1 MGLWPNTTN
10 NLTYAKGLMECL
22 YWGDGYGVTG
32 PHVMADLEMGVYE
45 GTNRNASYK
54 GINASFVTAMVKGDS
69 NDHWAIKARAPPP
82 RCPTPFPASIRRPPD
97 ACPGL
102 QWGDAQQGPLHTAFE
117 GKRPGG
123 VDYNPMKKP
132 GGLVLGLGG
141 DTSNGGVGTVSAA
154 VLSVLWQA
162 STRSTGHSST
172 KAA

>member
-69 NDHWAIKARAPPP
+69 NDHWAIKARALLLAARHISLPL
-82 RCPTPFPASIRRPPD
+82 SD
-97 ACPGL
+97 ARL
-102 QWGDAQQGPLHTAFE
+102 T
-117 GKRPGG
+117 
-123 VDYNPMKKP
+123 
-132 GGLVLGLGG
+132 LVLGCSGG
-141 DTSNGGVGTVSAA
+141 MRSKVPCTR
-154 VLSVLWQA
+154 
-162 STRSTGHSST
+162 RSTASGQ
-172 KAA
+172 AAWTTIR

>member
-69 NDHWAIKARAPPP
+69 NDHWAIKARALP
-82 RCPTPFPASIRRPPD
+82 RCPTPFPSSIRRPPD

-102 QWGDAQQGPLHTAFE
+102 QWGDAQQGPLHTAFD

-154 VLSVLWQA
+154 VLSVLLQA
-162 STRSTGHSST
+162 STRSTGRSST

>member
-1 MGLWPNTTN
+1 MRFNRSLRASSVAFTN
-10 NLTYAKGLMECL
+10 SSMPSSPEPSSSPPG
-22 YWGDGYGVTG
+22 
-32 PHVMADLEMGVYE
+32 
-45 GTNRNASYK
+45 
-54 GINASFVTAMVKGDS
+54 SFPS
-69 NDHWAIKARAPPP
+69 
-82 RCPTPFPASIRRPPD
+82 SIRRPPD

-154 VLSVLWQA
+154 VLSVL
-162 STRSTGHSST
+162 
-172 KAA
+172 